1 MDSMQPVLP
10 ACISPCWPNHRLILR
25 KPWHRDLRT
34 ECSRVSLRKDL
45 AVWPKGRPGTAV
57 REALVVQ
64 EEGPAE
70 AVVGLV
76 VVVAAEEEE
85 EELAAVLAVAEPV
98 VAVLAVVVEEV
109 IDNFLILSNPNG

>member
-1 MDSMQPVLP
+1 
-10 ACISPCWPNHRLILR
+10 
-25 KPWHRDLRT
+25 
-34 ECSRVSLRKDL
+34 L

-76 VVVAAEEEE
+76 VVVAAVE
-85 EELAAVLAVAEPV
+85 AAE
-98 VAVLAVVVEEV
+98 AVVEEVVEEVEEV
-109 IDNFLILSNPNG
+109 IDNFSDFL

>member
-34 ECSRVSLRKDL
+34 ECSRASLRKDL

-76 VVVAAEEEE
+76 EE
-85 EELAAVLAVAEPV
+85 EELAAEPV
-98 VAVLAVVVEEV
+98 VVVPVEEV
-109 IDNFLILSNPNG
+109 IDNFSDFL